1 MRGTLT
7 RGTASLA
14 ALAFGAL
21 TLAGTARAAPGPK
34 PAAPASAVDAINAL
48 VTKSYLAGSPG
59 AAVIAVR
66 DGTVVYRKA
75 VGMADL
81 ELDVPLRPDSVFRLG
96 SVTKQF
102 TAVAILMLAE
112 EGKLALSDP
121 ITKFLP
127 DYPTQGHVITVEHLL
142 THTSG
147 IQSYTGMPGWMA
159 TKIQADLSLSELI
172 DGFKKEP
179 MEFAPGTRWS
189 YDNSGYVLLG
199 AIIEKASGTSYA
211 TFLKR
216 RIFVPLGM
224 ASTTYGGNE
233 ELVPRRVRGYSRR
246 PGGDA
251 NARYLSMTQP
261 HAAGALV
268 STVDD
273 LAKWDAALYTETL
286 VRQASLQKA
295 WTPYVLA
302 DGKATKYGYGWSVSS
317 LRGRPTVEHG
327 GGIFGFST
335 YVLRVP
341 KERVFVAVLCNSDAP
356 TSDPGVVA
364 RRTAAL
370 VLGDPFP
377 ENVAVAVA
385 PEVLARYAG
394 VYEIEKDQKRTVVVE
409 GGKLFTQ
416 RTGGT
421 RAEAKPRSATEFFYE
436 NSITTFR
443 FVTGPDGRV
452 TEMLMYA
459 NGTDEPERAVRVAD
473 VPAAPKEVKV
483 DPALYDAY
491 AGAYELRPGFVLT
504 VTREG
509 DRLMTQ
515 ATGQQKLE
523 IFPSSEA
530 EFFLKV
536 VDARITFVKG
546 PDGVVD
552 VLVLHQNGRD
562 MPAKRKR

>member
-1 MRGTLT
+1 MKSRFI
-7 RGTASLA
+7 RKTATLA
-14 ALAFGAL
+14 ALALSAL
-21 TLAGTARAAPGPK
+21 ALARAVQAAPAPK
-34 PAAPASAVDAINAL
+34 PAAPADAIDAL
-48 VTKSYLAGSPG
+48 VKRSYLATSPG
-59 AAVIAVR
+59 AAIIAVR
-66 DGTVVYRKA
+66 DGKVIYRKA
-75 VGMADL
+75 IGMADL
-81 ELDVPLRPDSVFRLG
+81 ELDVPLSPDSVFRLG

-112 EGKLALSDP
+112 EGKLSLSDP

-147 IQSYTGMPGWMA
+147 IQSYTAMPGWMV
-159 TKIQADLSLSELI
+159 TKIQADMSLAELI

-189 YDNSGYVLLG
+189 YDNSGYILLG
-199 AIIEKASGTSYA
+199 AIIEKASGTPYA

-216 RIFVPLGM
+216 RIFAPLGM
-224 ASTTYGGNE
+224 RSTNYGSNE
-233 ELVPRRVRGYSRR
+233 EIIPRRVRGYSR
-246 PGGDA
+246 GAEGDA

-261 HAAGALV
+261 YAAGALV

-273 LAKWDAALYTETL
+273 LAAWDAALYTEKL
-286 VRQASLQKA
+286 VKQASLEKA

-302 DGKATKYGYGWSVSS
+302 DGKATTYGYGWSVSS

-341 KERVFVAVLCNSDAP
+341 KERVFVAVLCNRDSP
-356 TSDPGVVA
+356 KTDPGIVA
-364 RRTAAL
+364 RKTAAL

-394 VYEIEKDQKRTVVVE
+394 VYEIDKDSRRTVIVE
-409 GGKLFTQ
+409 GDKIFTQ
-416 RTGGT
+416 RTGGA
-421 RAEAKPRSATEFFYE
+421 RAEAKPRSETEFFYE

-443 FVTGPDGRV
+443 LVTAPDGRA
-452 TEMLMYA
+452 TEMLMYP
-459 NGTDEPERAVRVAD
+459 NGTDKAERAVRVAD
-473 VPAAPKEVKV
+473 VPPAPKELKV

-491 AGAYELRPGFVLT
+491 AGRYDLAPGFVLT

-509 DRLMTQ
+509 ESLMVQ
-515 ATGQQKLE
+515 ATGQQRFE
-523 IFPSSEA
+523 IFPTSET
-530 EFFLKV
+530 EFFYKV

-546 PDGVVD
+546 PDGQVD
-552 VLVLHQNGRD
+552 VIVLHQGGRD
-562 MPAKRKR
+562 MPAKRKK

>member
-1 MRGTLT
+1 MGIPFAKRAAT
-7 RGTASLA
+7 LA
-14 ALAFGAL
+14 ALALWAT
-21 TLAGTARAAPGPK
+21 TLPRAAG
-34 PAAPASAVDAINAL
+34 AAPAAKTAAPSGASEAIDAL
-48 VTKSYLAGSPG
+48 VKASWVPTGPG

-66 DGTVVYRKA
+66 DGKVVYRKA

-81 ELDVPLRPDSVFRLG
+81 ELGVPLAPDSVFRLG
-96 SVTKQF
+96 SMTKQF

-147 IQSYTGMPGWMA
+147 IQSYTAMPGWMT
-159 TKIQADLSLSELI
+159 TKIQADLSLTELI
-172 DGFKKEP
+172 DGFKREP

-211 TFLKR
+211 SFLKR
-216 RIFVPLGM
+216 RIFDPLGM
-224 ASTTYGGNE
+224 RSTDYGADARII
-233 ELVPRRVRGYSRR
+233 PRRVHGYTRGD
-246 PGGDA
+246 GGDA

-261 HAAGALV
+261 HAAGAIV

-273 LAKWDAALYTETL
+273 LAAWDALYGDGL
-286 VRQASLQKA
+286 VKQASLAKA
-295 WTPYVLA
+295 WMPYVLA
-302 DGKATKYGYGWSVSS
+302 DGKATKYGYGWMVSS

-356 TSDPGVVA
+356 KTDPGVVA
-364 RRTAAL
+364 RKVAAL

-377 ENVAVAVA
+377 ENVAVPVP
-385 PEVLARYAG
+385 PEVLVRYAG
-394 VYEIEKDQKRTVVVE
+394 VYEIEEGQQRTVFVE
-409 GGKLFTQ
+409 GDRIFTQ
-416 RTGGT
+416 RTGGA

-436 NSITTFR
+436 GSITTFR
-443 FVTGPDGRV
+443 FDAAPDGRV
-452 TEMLMYA
+452 TAMLMYA
-459 NGTDEPERAVRVAD
+459 NGTDEPERAVRVAAP
-473 VPAAPKEVKV
+473 PAAPKELKV

-491 AGAYELRPGFVLT
+491 AGAYELAPGFVLT

-509 DRLMTQ
+509 NHLMTQ
-515 ATGQQKLE
+515 ATGQQKFE
-523 IFPSSEA
+523 VFPSSET

-546 PDGVVD
+546 PDGQVD
-552 VLVLHQNGRD
+552 TIVLHQGGRD
-562 MPAKRKR
+562 MPAKRKK

>member
-1 MRGTLT
+1 MKSPCLR
-7 RGTASLA
+7 A
-14 ALAFGAL
+14 
-21 TLAGTARAAPGPK
+21 TARLAILALCTLMSARGAEASPVPK
-34 PAAPASAVDAINAL
+34 APAPVAAADTIDAL
-48 VTKSYLAGSPG
+48 VKASYLVGSPG

-66 DGTVVYRKA
+66 DGKVVYRKA

-81 ELDVPLRPDSVFRLG
+81 ELGVPLSPDSVFRLG

-147 IQSYTGMPGWMA
+147 IQSYTGMPGWMT
-159 TKIQADLSLSELI
+159 TKIQADLSLTELI

-179 MEFAPGTRWS
+179 MEFAPGTRWN

-199 AIIEKASGTSYA
+199 AIIEKAAGTSYS

-216 RIFVPLGM
+216 RIFAPLGM
-224 ASTTYGGNE
+224 SSTNYGGDGE
-233 ELVPRRVRGYSRR
+233 IIPRRVHGYSRG

-273 LAKWDAALYTETL
+273 LAAWDAALYTEKL
-286 VRQASLQKA
+286 VKQALLERA

-302 DGKATKYGYGWSVSS
+302 DGKATTYGYGWSVGS
-317 LRGRPTVEHG
+317 LRGRKTVEHG

-335 YVLRVP
+335 YVLRIP

-356 TSDPGVVA
+356 KTDPGIVA
-364 RRTAAL
+364 RKAAAL

-377 ENVAVAVA
+377 ENVAVPVA
-385 PEVLARYAG
+385 PDVLARYGG
-394 VYEIEKDQKRTVVVE
+394 VYEIDKDSRRTVIVE
-409 GGKLFTQ
+409 GDRVFTQ
-416 RTGGT
+416 RTGGA
-421 RAEAKPRSATEFFYE
+421 RAEAKPRSTTEFFYE

-443 FVTGPDGRV
+443 FVTGPDGRA

-459 NGTDEPERAVRVAD
+459 NGADEPERAVRVAD
-473 VPAAPKEVKV
+473 VPAAPKELMV

-491 AGAYELRPGFVLT
+491 AGAYELAPGFVLT

-515 ATGQQKLE
+515 ATGQQKFE
-523 IFPSSEA
+523 VFPSSET

-536 VDARITFVKG
+536 VDARISFVKG
-546 PDGVVD
+546 PDGQVD
-552 VLVLHQNGRD
+552 LLVLHQAGRD
-562 MPAKRKR
+562 LPAKRKK

>member
-1 MRGTLT
+1 MSTPFIR
-7 RGTASLA
+7 RTAKLA
-14 ALAFGAL
+14 ALAFVAVTIAHAVEG
-21 TLAGTARAAPGPK
+21 
-34 PAAPASAVDAINAL
+34 ASAPKTATPADAIDAL
-48 VTKSYLAGSPG
+48 VKKSYLPNSPG
-59 AAVIAVR
+59 AAVIAVQ
-66 DGTVVYRKA
+66 DGKVVYRKA

-81 ELDVPLRPDSVFRLG
+81 ELDVPLKPDSVFRLG

-102 TAVAILMLAE
+102 TAVASLMLVE

-159 TKIQADLSLSELI
+159 TKIQADMTLTELI

-199 AIIEKASGTSYA
+199 AIIEKASGTPYA

-224 ASTTYGGNE
+224 SSTNYGGNE
-233 ELVPRRVRGYSRR
+233 EIIPRRVRGYSRR

-273 LAKWDAALYTETL
+273 LAAWDAALYTEKL
-286 VRQASLQKA
+286 VKQASLEKA

-302 DGKATKYGYGWSVSS
+302 NGKATTYGYGWSVSS
-317 LRGRPTVEHG
+317 LRGRKTVEHG

-356 TSDPGVVA
+356 NTDPGVLA

-377 ENVAVAVA
+377 ENVPVDVA

-394 VYEIEKDQKRTVVVE
+394 VYEIEKGQQRTVIVE
-409 GGKLFTQ
+409 GDRIFTQ

-421 RAEAKPRSATEFFYE
+421 RAEAKPRSETEFFYE

-443 FVTGPDGRV
+443 FVTGPDGRA
-452 TEMLMYA
+452 TAMLMYA
-459 NGTDEPERAVRVAD
+459 NGMDEPERAVRVAD
-473 VPAAPKEVKV
+473 VPAAPKEVRV
-483 DPALYDAY
+483 DPALYDTY

-515 ATGQQKLE
+515 ATGQQKFE
-523 IFPSSEA
+523 IFPSSET

-536 VDARITFVKG
+536 VEGRITFVKG
-546 PDGVVD
+546 TDGQVD
-552 VLVLHQNGRD
+552 LLVLHQGGRD